1 MRRIRPGQRHWQLD
15 SEGAAAA
22 VEFAL
27 VLPVLLLIICGIFD
41 LGNIY
46 LNWNIVNEAAREGA
60 RLVAVDQPLGISP
73 YTQAQI
79 TTALQNSYPNGNTLT
94 VTVTES
100 TSGTVTTV
108 LVKVTSNVNIMTPLI
123 SAFFPSNPVTV
134 TGQCTMLVE

>member
-1 MRRIRPGQRHWQLD
+1 M
-15 SEGAAAA
+15 
-22 VEFAL
+22 EFAL
-27 VLPVLLLIICGIFD
+27 VLPALLLIICGIFD

-60 RLVAVDQPLGISP
+60 RLVAVDQALQISP

-79 TTALQNSYPNGNTLT
+79 SAALQSSYGTPYGNTLT

-100 TSGTVTTV
+100 TSGTFTTV
-108 LVKVTSNVNIMTPLI
+108 LVKVTSNVNIIFPLI